1 MNILVVF
8 TYNYSL
14 STWSKS
20 GTFFKE
26 IETYKL
32 LSEKGLKFTF
42 ITYSENEPHL
52 DLLEKYNIKVIPVYS
67 IIKKSN
73 NRLLDYIKSFIIPFV
88 LRNKLKDIDII
99 KQNQLHG
106 SWVAIILKLLLRKP
120 LFIRTGYDMYAFSI
134 KENKSPFI
142 KFLYKWL
149 TKFSINY
156 SDLYSVSSVS
166 DLNFIKANF
175 DINEK
180 NIKIRPNW
188 VKEIKYNNLDNRFE
202 NKIIAIGRLEEQKN
216 YHYLISSFSGS
227 NFEIDLVG
235 EGSLKNELKDYA
247 TIQNTKVNFL
257 GKLSNEEIIN
267 MLSQYK
273 YYISTSIFEGNPK
286 STLEALSVG
295 CVVFATDIPNHQ
307 ELINDQFNGFLFPV
321 DKDLNEIFR
330 KALKK
335 PLSEV
340 SLNARSNVLKNN
352 SIKLCVENEFND
364 LNSINYY

>member
-14 STWSKS
+14 STWSES

-42 ITYSENEPHL
+42 ITYSEREPHL
-52 DLLEKYNIKVIPVYS
+52 DLLEKYNINVIPVYS

-73 NRLLDYIKSFIIPFV
+73 YRILSYLKSLVIPFV
-88 LRNKLKDIDII
+88 LRKKLKDIDII
-99 KQNQLHG
+99 KQNQLLG
-106 SWVAIILKLLLRKP
+106 SWVAITFKFLLKKP

-134 KENKSPFI
+134 KENKSQFI

-149 TKFSINY
+149 TKISISC
-156 SDLYSVSSVS
+156 SDLYSVSSAS

-175 DINEK
+175 NINKK
-180 NIKIRPNW
+180 NIIIRPNW
-188 VKEIKYNNLDNRFE
+188 VKEIKYNKLDNRFE
-202 NKIIAIGRLEEQKN
+202 NKIIAIGRLEMQKN
-216 YHYLISSFSGS
+216 FHYLISSFSGS
-227 NFEIDLVG
+227 DYEIDLVG
-235 EGSLKNELKDYA
+235 EGSLKTELRNFAKL
-247 TIQNTKVNFL
+247 QNTKVNFL

-267 MLSQYK
+267 LLSQYK

-286 STLEALSVG
+286 STLEALSAG
-295 CVVFATDIPNHQ
+295 CIVFATDIPNHQ
-307 ELINDQFNGFLFPV
+307 ELIFDQFNGFLFSL
-321 DKDLNEIFR
+321 DYDLYEIF
-330 KALKK
+330 KKSIKK

-340 SLNARSNVLKNN
+340 SLNAKSNVLKNN
-352 SIKLCVENEFND
+352 SIKLCVENEFKD
-364 LNSINYY
+364 LNSINY

>member
-14 STWSKS
+14 STWSES

-26 IETYKL
+26 IETYKM

-42 ITYSENEPHL
+42 ITYSEQEPHL

-73 NRLLDYIKSFIIPFV
+73 YRLLAYLKSLIIPFV
-88 LRNKLKDIDII
+88 LRKKLKDIDII
-99 KQNQLHG
+99 KQNQLLG
-106 SWVAIILKLLLRKP
+106 SWVAITLKILLRKP
-120 LFIRTGYDMYAFSI
+120 LFIRTGYDMYEFSI
-134 KENKSPFI
+134 KENKGPFI

-149 TKFSINY
+149 TKISINY
-156 SDLYSVSSVS
+156 SDLYSVSSKS
-166 DLNFIKANF
+166 DLNFLKANF
-175 DINEK
+175 NINGK

-188 VKEIKYNNLDNRFE
+188 VKEMKYNKLDNRFE
-202 NKIIAIGRLEEQKN
+202 NKIIAIGRLEKQKN

-227 NFEIDLVG
+227 DYVIDLVG
-235 EGSLKNELKDYA
+235 EGSLKNELKNYA
-247 TIQNTKVNFL
+247 SIQNTKVNFL
-257 GKLSNEEIIN
+257 GKISNEEIIN
-267 MLSQYK
+267 LLSQYK

-295 CVVFATDIPNHQ
+295 CIVFATDIPNHQ
-307 ELINDQFNGFLFPV
+307 ELINDQINGFLFPL
-321 DKDLNEIFR
+321 DNNLYEIFR
-330 KALKK
+330 KSIKK
-335 PLSEV
+335 PLSEI
-340 SLNARSNVLKNN
+340 SLNAKSNVIKNN
-352 SIKLCVENEFND
+352 SIKLCVENELQD